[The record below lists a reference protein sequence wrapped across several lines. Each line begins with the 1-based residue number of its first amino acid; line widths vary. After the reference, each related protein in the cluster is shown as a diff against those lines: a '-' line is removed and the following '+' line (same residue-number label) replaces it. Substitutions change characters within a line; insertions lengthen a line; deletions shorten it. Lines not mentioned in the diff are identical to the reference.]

1 MFGRRGGWVGGF
13 GGGENFATKSR
24 RELGKGGKGRT
35 APLSSPSITTGIP
48 SPSWKQQQQQPS
60 ATKRD
65 EVVKKRRFA

>member
-1 MFGRRGGWVGGF
+1 
-13 GGGENFATKSR
+13 
-24 RELGKGGKGRT
+24 ELGKGGKGRT

-48 SPSWKQQQQQPS
+48 SPSWKQQQQQQPS